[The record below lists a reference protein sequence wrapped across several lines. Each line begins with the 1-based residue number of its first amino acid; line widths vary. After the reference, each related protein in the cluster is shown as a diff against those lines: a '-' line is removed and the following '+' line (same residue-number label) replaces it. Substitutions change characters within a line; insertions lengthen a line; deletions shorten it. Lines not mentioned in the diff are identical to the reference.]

1 MTLLQKFCILANR
14 IMSQFRKYPIKE
26 SISFRKTNE
35 VFGGLS
41 NMSSGYSLNVN
52 GILIP
57 TAEHLYQA
65 CRFPDYPEIQEAII
79 LESSPMN
86 AKSISRKY
94 NHLTREDWENVRIKI
109 MRWCLQIKLSQNWDK
124 FSSLLIQTGDKNI
137 VEYTQK
143 DKLWGATLDGDFYI
157 GVNALGR
164 LLMEVREVFVK
175 NNVQPYCVEPLNLKL
190 FKLFSEEIQVVCND
204 AYMLEVLYS
213 NSDEFELI

>member
-1 MTLLQKFCILANR
+1 
-14 IMSQFRKYPIKE
+14 MSQFRKYPIKE

-52 GILIP
+52 GIVIP

-86 AKSISRKY
+86 AKAISRKY
-94 NHLTREDWENVRIKI
+94 NHLTRADWENVRIKI

-164 LLMEVREVFVK
+164 LLMEVREDFVK
-175 NNVQPYCVEPLNLKL
+175 KNVQPYCVEPLTIKL
-190 FKLFSEEIQVVCND
+190 FMLFSEEIQVVCND

-213 NSDEFELI
+213 NSSEFELI